1 MIDTKKRA
9 WLYRLFI
16 ILFVAAIYFAYSYV
30 SSLHARLDD
39 KQKALKNEQDKPP
52 KIQTQVKTLTELAY
66 VPKETVIYKDV
77 AGREVT
83 ATEKTDIQL
92 EIRPPTVYVKYNGK
106 DYQMPG
112 AVGETSKFEKGKLVG
127 EVSTSAVLD
136 VTELVEKEISRRKKH
151 FALGGYATNKGLA
164 VSAGYINKNT
174 EFKAIAIVPDVSKF
188 YGAGVELKF

>member
-1 MIDTKKRA
+1 MMDSNKRS

-30 SSLHARLDD
+30 SSLHARLDE

-52 KIQTQVKTLTELAY
+52 KIQTQVKTLTEIAY
-66 VPKETVIYKDV
+66 VPKETIIYKDV

-92 EIRPPTVYVKYNGK
+92 EIRPPTVYMKYNGK
-106 DYQMPG
+106 GYELPG
-112 AVGETSKFEKGKLVG
+112 VSSETSKFEKGKLVG
-127 EVSTSAVLD
+127 EVSTSAALD
-136 VTELVEKEISRRKKH
+136 VTELINREIERNRKH
-151 FALGGYATNKGLA
+151 FSLGGYATNKGLA
-164 VSAGYINKNT
+164 VSAGYTNKNT